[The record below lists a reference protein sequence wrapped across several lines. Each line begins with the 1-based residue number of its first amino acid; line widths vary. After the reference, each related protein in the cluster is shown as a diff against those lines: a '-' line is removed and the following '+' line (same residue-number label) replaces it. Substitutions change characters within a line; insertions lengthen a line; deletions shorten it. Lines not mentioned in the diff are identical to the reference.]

1 MFNIFGD
8 ILRRL
13 QVLEAAILGRASEH
27 FDRKIF
33 KAEVALREGRTT
45 RDQGWQGR
53 GRRSPGAHEGCGL
66 GIRVSGLR
74 AFLHGSDNIIE
85 RNTSEPPSIRI
96 GIPSRQHPSRAILK
110 FESYHAALLS
120 L

>member
-45 RDQGWQGR
+45 RDQGWQGH
-53 GRRSPGAHEGCGL
+53 GRRFSW
-66 GIRVSGLR
+66 RS
-74 AFLHGSDNIIE
+74 
-85 RNTSEPPSIRI
+85 
-96 GIPSRQHPSRAILK
+96 
-110 FESYHAALLS
+110 
-120 L
+120 